1 MQHRTPSPRDTPH
14 PDPQPDTERRRWL
27 NLGVLAHVDAGKTS
41 LTEALLLAGG
51 AVRQLGSVDAGTTR
65 TDTLALERR
74 RGITIRTAVAS
85 FAVGDVTIN
94 LIDTPGHPDFI
105 AEVDRSLAVLDG
117 AILVLSAVEGVQAQT
132 IVLYR
137 ALRRLGIPIVF
148 FINKIDRSGA
158 DPDRV
163 ISAITR
169 RLTPTAITLE
179 SVRDAGTASA
189 TVIGYDP
196 SDHATAEALTAQ
208 LADHD
213 EAVLQAWVDHGT
225 TVSESV
231 LRQTLGGLARSGLV
245 QPLIMGS
252 AITGAGIDQLIRT
265 VTALLPP
272 PWMDPDRPLLA
283 QVFKIERS
291 GAGDRVCFVRLRE
304 GRVSVR
310 DQIFAAG
317 VEAGKI
323 TAIEVCEPEGFV
335 PRDHA
340 VAGQV
345 VRLHGLRARLG
356 DHLGSEP
363 GPATAGA
370 GLHFARPALETTI
383 SARDPQ
389 QQIALHQALTEIAD
403 YDPLIGLR
411 PGADHGDLR
420 ISIYGEVQQQVIAD
434 TLALDHDI
442 DVTFRSTKII
452 CVERPAGPG
461 AAVRRIGDPEHFF
474 GSTLGVE
481 IQPNTPGSGVELV
494 IAVPRL
500 SIPLHVYST
509 IDGFRAAL
517 MDYLRDPLAAGP
529 HGWQVVD
536 IRITITESDY
546 NPPGPTPADVRHTLG
561 IVVSEAIRRAG
572 TVVCQPIDRFRLETP
587 ATTLAGALGLLAR
600 HRAVPDTP
608 RLQADLAVVTGTI
621 PAAELDHLR
630 RGLHSATHGEGLF
643 ESQLDHYAP

>member
-1 MQHRTPSPRDTPH
+1 MQHRTPSPGRPPH
-14 PDPQPDTERRRWL
+14 PDAQPGTDRRRWL

-65 TDTLALERR
+65 TDTLDLERR

-169 RLTPTAITLE
+169 RLTPTAIALE
-179 SVRDAGTASA
+179 SVRDAGSAAA
-189 TVIGYDP
+189 TVIPYDLT
-196 SDHATAEALTAQ
+196 DDAAAEALTVQ
-208 LADHD
+208 LADQD
-213 EAVLQAWVDHGT
+213 EAVLQAWIDQGAT
-225 TVSESV
+225 ISETG
-231 LRQTLGGLARSGLV
+231 LWKTLGGLARGGLV

-252 AITGAGIDQLIRT
+252 AITGAGVDRLIRT

-272 PWMDPDRPLLA
+272 PWADRDRPLRA

-291 GAGDRVCFVRLRE
+291 GAGDRVCFVRIRE
-304 GRVSVR
+304 GTVSVR

-317 VEAGKI
+317 TEAGKI
-323 TAIEVCEPEGFV
+323 TAIEVCEPAGFV

-345 VRLHGLRARLG
+345 VRLHGVRARLG

-363 GPATAGA
+363 GSTTAGE
-370 GLHFARPALETTI
+370 GLHFL
-383 SARDPQ
+383 
-389 QQIALHQALTEIAD
+389 
-403 YDPLIGLR
+403 
-411 PGADHGDLR
+411 
-420 ISIYGEVQQQVIAD
+420 
-434 TLALDHDI
+434 
-442 DVTFRSTKII
+442 
-452 CVERPAGPG
+452 
-461 AAVRRIGDPEHFF
+461 
-474 GSTLGVE
+474 
-481 IQPNTPGSGVELV
+481 
-494 IAVPRL
+494 
-500 SIPLHVYST
+500 
-509 IDGFRAAL
+509 
-517 MDYLRDPLAAGP
+517 
-529 HGWQVVD
+529 
-536 IRITITESDY
+536 
-546 NPPGPTPADVRHTLG
+546 
-561 IVVSEAIRRAG
+561 
-572 TVVCQPIDRFRLETP
+572 
-587 ATTLAGALGLLAR
+587 
-600 HRAVPDTP
+600 
-608 RLQADLAVVTGTI
+608 
-621 PAAELDHLR
+621 LR
-630 RGLHSATHGEGLF
+630 RWRRQLPPATHG
-643 ESQLDHYAP
+643 SRSHSTRRSPRSPTTTR